1 MSSEMLREYTCKR
14 LDEMISEDKE
24 CMSINK
30 QLLDI
35 EKEIMPV
42 LSSELEKKF
51 LKIDRL
57 NFELINRICFLVVAN
72 FEQNEQF
79 LSKISSGSFT

>member
-1 MSSEMLREYTCKR
+1 MSSEMLRGYTYKR

-51 LKIDRL
+51 LEIDRL

-79 LSKISSGSFT
+79 LSKISTRSFT